1 MGGTTMNDADLQKEF
16 NALKRELE
24 TMRGEF
30 GKLAEDTGRA
40 TAQASE
46 TAKAA
51 VATALS
57 KLEEEGKVLMDKLQN
72 AGQGAVEAG
81 EHAVSGVQAKIEEQ
95 PMVSTVTALGVGFVL
110 GMLIGR
116 KS

>member
-1 MGGTTMNDADLQKEF
+1 MSNANVDQEYA
-16 NALKRELE
+16 ALKRELE
-24 TMRGEF
+24 SLKGEF
-30 GKLAEDTGRA
+30 GKLAEETGKA

-51 VATALS
+51 VATALA
-57 KLEEEGKVLMDKLQN
+57 KLEEEGKMVLEKLQS
-72 AGQGAVEAG
+72 ASQSAVEAG
-81 EHAVSGVQAKIEEQ
+81 EHAVHGVQETIEER
-95 PMVSTVTALGVGFVL
+95 PMTATLTALGVGFVL